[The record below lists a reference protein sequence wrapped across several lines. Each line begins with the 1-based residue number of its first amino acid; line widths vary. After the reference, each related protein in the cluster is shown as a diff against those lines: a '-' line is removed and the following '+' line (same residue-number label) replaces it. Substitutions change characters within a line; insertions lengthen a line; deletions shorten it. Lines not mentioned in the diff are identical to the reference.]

1 MKTLI
6 TNPPWLTPDRIGFRS
21 NVRWPFTVSRKTW
34 REKGCCSY
42 HFPIYQAY
50 TAALLMKHGMD
61 VGVIDSSMDALD
73 TEAYCGRIADASPDL
88 VVIETATA
96 SFAQDIDNIRL
107 VKERFGKP
115 VALIGPHATIFHEAI
130 MRAHSCV
137 DYIARGEYE
146 YTLLDLA
153 RALAERRPLAS
164 VAGLT
169 WRNGGA
175 VTVNPPRP
183 YLEDL
188 DSLPFPARD
197 LYPWERYHEPTYMAL
212 PWITLIS
219 SRGCPFRCIYCLW
232 PQTMYGHRYRTRSPG
247 NVVDEI
253 EECVKKYAPGEF
265 FFDDDTFALSKPHVL
280 GICGGIVGRGL
291 DILWSCMGRVDTVD
305 REMLEAMRRAGC
317 RKIKFG
323 VETGSKAIMEAIK
336 KGIDLDLVEDRFR
349 LAKECGLEVHGTF
362 MIGLPGET
370 RETIRETIDLARRLP
385 NDSLQFSIATP
396 FPGTEFYT
404 LCEKHGFLVTDDW
417 ANFDG
422 NFGAVMSYPD
432 LSKDEMEEML
442 FFALQACQPQYGK
455 EGKTL
460 LGKLLHEARTA
471 GVGAALA
478 HGARYLL
485 KRAGISRTS
494 RGGTAF
500 SGPLRA
506 GLGWYPEEGAIGSE
520 AFFTVERM
528 GAPGCV
534 AVSLTARAPAAAP
547 PFPALEVSAG
557 GKTLGTLAL
566 GAEWKTSVFTVQ
578 SPPFPLEVTIRA
590 DRAVRIPQPGKLPRF
605 IGALVREIAVSFAGP
620 K

>member
-6 TNPPWLTPDRIGFRS
+6 TNPPWLTPGRIGFRS

-34 REKGCCSY
+34 REKGCSY

-61 VGVIDSSMDALD
+61 VGVIDCSVDALD
-73 TEAYCGRIADASPDL
+73 AEAYCARVEEAAPGL

-96 SFAQDIDNIRL
+96 SFAQDIVTIRM
-107 VKERFGKP
+107 VKERTGAP
-115 VALIGPHATIFHEAI
+115 VALVGPHATIFHESI
-130 MRAHSCV
+130 LREHPFV
-137 DYIARGEYE
+137 DYVVRGEYE
-146 YTLLDLA
+146 LTVLELV
-153 RALAERRPLAS
+153 RALEDGRDARG

-169 WRNGGA
+169 RRDGNI
-175 VTVNPPRP
+175 VRVHPPRP
-183 YLEDL
+183 FIEDL
-188 DSLPFPARD
+188 DALPFPARD
-197 LYPWERYHEPTYMAL
+197 LYPWDHYHEPNYLAL

-232 PQTMYGHRYRTRSPG
+232 PQTMYGHRYRTRSPR

-253 EECVKKYAPGEF
+253 EECVKRYRPGEF
-265 FFDDDTFALSKPHVL
+265 FFDDDTFALSKRHVL
-280 GICGGIVGRGL
+280 GICEGIVGRGL

-323 VETGSKAIMEAIK
+323 VETGSRAIMKTIK
-336 KGIDLDLVEDRFR
+336 KGIDLDLVADRFR

-404 LCEKHGFLVTDDW
+404 LCEKNGFLVTNDW

-422 NFGAVMSYPD
+422 KFGAVMSYPD

-442 FFALQACQPQYGK
+442 FFALQTCQPQYGK
-455 EGKTL
+455 AGRTL
-460 LGKLLHEARTA
+460 AGKLLHEARTS

-485 KRAGISRTS
+485 KQAGISRAS
-494 RGGTAF
+494 GGGITL
-500 SGPLRA
+500 SGPLRM
-506 GLGWYPEEGAIGSE
+506 GLGWYPGGTEIGKEAYHRRAGDGAG
-520 AFFTVERM
+520 
-528 GAPGCV
+528 GAPRHDRESG
-534 AVSLTARAPAAAP
+534 RKEP
-547 PFPALEVSAG
+547 PP
-557 GKTLGTLAL
+557 
-566 GAEWKTSVFTVQ
+566 
-578 SPPFPLEVTIRA
+578 IRH
-590 DRAVRIPQPGKLPRF
+590 
-605 IGALVREIAVSFAGP
+605 SN
-620 K
+620 